1 MTECNTQPTPE
12 DKEKMEEALAKRE
25 AKEAKKTEP
34 RELDKATID
43 NFREAM
49 GTLPGRNKKTYEYMS
64 AYDPRATN
72 VRMIDATQNPYKT
85 MVAAATAT
93 WGSGQV
99 GYGEGSMGKWEKLTP
114 EARFVVVISVL
125 TGNTLPQA
133 AEPVNFQFEMNGI
146 PRHTFDQYAR
156 MRIGGAVQSI
166 GCRDNSKLDA
176 PLVLYPNLYEAI
188 QNDPEFKEKF
198 EEYNKTMKDMY
209 EYILNRGDG
218 SYQEA
223 RAVLPMSYNHSFV
236 TNINYLALKS
246 QAARRLM
253 FCEESTIQWMF
264 TKMRQEVEDRFPLLA
279 NYIRP
284 VCDVVA
290 GGKCVYSGGAEG
302 LTKYFSNLYRG
313 CGRHEDPHS
322 YAEFNRSCT
331 DVEEFNKV
339 SKEQGYH
346 LPEPDE
352 WIDFTEF
359 DYDKLDPKDKALF
372 EED

>member
-1 MTECNTQPTPE
+1 MSTCNTEPTQE
-12 DKEKMEEALAKRE
+12 NEAKMKEALEARNAEDAK
-25 AKEAKKTEP
+25 AT
-34 RELDKATID
+34 RELDKDTID
-43 NFREAM
+43 NFRKAM
-49 GTLPGRNKKTYEYMS
+49 GTLPGSQNPKTYDYMS
-64 AYDPRATN
+64 AYDERATN
-72 VRMIDATQNPYKT
+72 VKMIDATPNPYKV

-93 WGSGQV
+93 WGSGST

-114 EARFVVVISVL
+114 EARFIVVISVL

-133 AEPVNFQFEMNGI
+133 AEPVNFQFEFNGI
-146 PRHTFDQYAR
+146 PRHTFDQFAR
-156 MRIGGAVQSI
+156 MRIGGAIQSI

-176 PLVLYPNLYEAI
+176 PLVLYPELYAEL
-188 QNDPEFKEKF
+188 QEDEDFKKDF
-198 EEYNKTMKDMY
+198 ENYIKVMKDMY
-209 EYILNRGDG
+209 ERILTRGSG

-236 TNINYLALKS
+236 TNINYLALQGQS
-246 QAARRLM
+246 ARRLM

-264 TKMRQEVEDRFPLLA
+264 TKMRSEVESQFPLLA
-279 NYIRP
+279 NYLRP
-284 VCDVVA
+284 VCDKVN
-290 GGKCVYSGGAEG
+290 KCVYSGGAEG

-331 DVEEFNKV
+331 NVDEFDKV

-346 LPEPDE
+346 LPGPGE
-352 WIDFTEF
+352 WINFTEF